1 MRFGESKGAFDLTKG
16 IEEAG
21 ENASAKHFGPTLGS
35 RILRQQQTGATRFCS
50 EYLASGRR

>member
-35 RILRQQQTGATRFCS
+35 RILRRQQTGATRFCS